1 MCTFEVP
8 LQRYIPEIHG
18 GGLCCFTLSP
28 RIKSAGAMRALLHAS
43 EAPSQ
48 AIHAFSVTTITKF
61 RFLLRPVGSIAYSH
75 SSSLSSLRNS
85 LKHGRRLNS
94 SAAGLY
100 KLFIDPPSYQ
110 KADDPLSFTRINP
123 QHPALLMSHPAL
135 ETHPLSF
142 VCQTAVVVRYS
153 VRALTQIC
161 LVCSSTRRGY
171 YTQPWPVNDLHE
183 ALHSLLSSWN
193 SAADPFSPGYREMP
207 A

>member
-1 MCTFEVP
+1 MEDRLSLAGITSAEDPAFIARIPPPVRYWDLEYNSMCTFEVP

-110 KADDPLSFTRINP
+110 KAGPIIF
-123 QHPALLMSHPAL
+123 
-135 ETHPLSF
+135 
-142 VCQTAVVVRYS
+142 
-153 VRALTQIC
+153 
-161 LVCSSTRRGY
+161 
-171 YTQPWPVNDLHE
+171 YTN
-183 ALHSLLSSWN
+183 
-193 SAADPFSPGYREMP
+193 
-207 A
+207 

>member
-1 MCTFEVP
+1 MLSSAVNSDSMIVADQCHSRNGGSAFAGRYSFGRGSSLHRTYTFARSV
-8 LQRYIPEIHG
+8 LGFGVQRYMPEIHG

-28 RIKSAGAMRALLHAS
+28 RIKSARAMRALLHAS

-75 SSSLSSLRNS
+75 PGSLSSLRNS

-110 KADDPLSFTRINP
+110 KAG
-123 QHPALLMSHPAL
+123 
-135 ETHPLSF
+135 THYL
-142 VCQTAVVVRYS
+142 
-153 VRALTQIC
+153 
-161 LVCSSTRRGY
+161 
-171 YTQPWPVNDLHE
+171 LHE
-183 ALHSLLSSWN
+183 LIRSIQ
-193 SAADPFSPGYREMP
+193 PY
-207 A
+207 